1 MCEQEEKITQK
12 HIRQASVEKAQKF
25 SEELANVVLAYT
37 RTSASHLNEM
47 EKIMAVTFVADEI
60 TRRNKNNLGDE
71 VFKMIMNTK
80 NENNKRKEID
90 NGNKSC

>member
-1 MCEQEEKITQK
+1 MEEQITLK

-25 SEELANVVLAYT
+25 AEELVNVILAHT
-37 RTSASHLNEM
+37 STSASHLNEM

-60 TRRNKNNLGDE
+60 TKRNKENLGNE
-71 VFKMIMNTK
+71 VFKMIMDTK
-80 NENNKRKEID
+80 TDNEKRKEIN